1 MSKQKSYQHPTK
13 NPNFF
18 SHTKYFFSVQHANP
32 KLIGNGL
39 LSSRAA
45 QNRSQKYSSVS
56 QSGAT
61 AFPWRDP
68 GPPAQVRSKGV
79 KDSLHIMKLI

>member
-1 MSKQKSYQHPTK
+1 MNKQKSYQHPTK

-18 SHTKYFFSVQHANP
+18 FSHKLFFSVQHANP
-32 KLIGNGL
+32 KLLGNGL

-56 QSGAT
+56 QSEAT
-61 AFPWRDP
+61 AFCWRDP
-68 GPPAQVRSKGV
+68 DAPAAWRPKEGG
-79 KDSLHIMKLI
+79 